1 MYKQTDTAILHFI
14 MIVFMVFEALT
25 TLISSI
31 NSSLTKKTK
40 VLPEKKT
47 TTQLNKMLK
56 RELVEL
62 VIAYQ
67 EVIHRQL
74 LKIQKNLLFGR
85 RNSRFN

>member
-1 MYKQTDTAILHFI
+1 MTKQTDTAIIHFI

-25 TLISSI
+25 TLL
-31 NSSLTKKTK
+31 SSLISTEIKKTK

-67 EVIHRQL
+67 
-74 LKIQKNLLFGR
+74 
-85 RNSRFN
+85 

>member
-1 MYKQTDTAILHFI
+1 MTKQTDTAIIHFI
-14 MIVFMVFEALT
+14 MIIFIVFEALK
-25 TLISSI
+25 TLFSSF
-31 NSSLTKKTK
+31 NSTVIKKTK

-67 EVIHRQL
+67 
-74 LKIQKNLLFGR
+74 
-85 RNSRFN
+85 

>member
-1 MYKQTDTAILHFI
+1 MYKQTDTTILHFI

-25 TLISSI
+25 TLLSSF
-31 NSSLTKKTK
+31 NSTEIKKTK

-62 VIAYQ
+62 VVAYQ
-67 EVIHRQL
+67 
-74 LKIQKNLLFGR
+74 
-85 RNSRFN
+85 

>member
-1 MYKQTDTAILHFI
+1 MYKQTDTTILHFI

-25 TLISSI
+25 TLFSSFISTEI
-31 NSSLTKKTK
+31 KKTK

-67 EVIHRQL
+67 
-74 LKIQKNLLFGR
+74 
-85 RNSRFN
+85 

>member
-1 MYKQTDTAILHFI
+1 MTNQTDTAIIHFI
-14 MIVFMVFEALT
+14 MILFIVFEALK
-25 TLISSI
+25 TLL
-31 NSSLTKKTK
+31 SSLDGSLIKKTK

-67 EVIHRQL
+67 
-74 LKIQKNLLFGR
+74 
-85 RNSRFN
+85 

>member
-1 MYKQTDTAILHFI
+1 MTKQTDTAIIHFI
-14 MIVFMVFEALT
+14 MIIFIVFEAVK
-25 TLISSI
+25 TLLSSL
-31 NSSLTKKTK
+31 NSTLTKKPR

-67 EVIHRQL
+67 
-74 LKIQKNLLFGR
+74 
-85 RNSRFN
+85 

>member
-1 MYKQTDTAILHFI
+1 MYKQTDNTILHFI

-25 TLISSI
+25 TLLSSF
-31 NSSLTKKTK
+31 NSTLIKKTK

-67 EVIHRQL
+67 
-74 LKIQKNLLFGR
+74 
-85 RNSRFN
+85 

>member
-1 MYKQTDTAILHFI
+1 MTKHTDTAILHFI
-14 MIVFMVFEALT
+14 MIIFMVFDALK
-25 TLISSI
+25 TLLSFFDGSVI
-31 NSSLTKKTK
+31 KPTK

-67 EVIHRQL
+67 
-74 LKIQKNLLFGR
+74 
-85 RNSRFN
+85 

>member
-1 MYKQTDTAILHFI
+1 MYKQTDTTILHFI
-14 MIVFMVFEALT
+14 MIVFMVFDALT
-25 TLISSI
+25 TLFSSF
-31 NSSLTKKTK
+31 NSTLIKKTK

-67 EVIHRQL
+67 
-74 LKIQKNLLFGR
+74 
-85 RNSRFN
+85 

>member
-1 MYKQTDTAILHFI
+1 MYKQTDTTILHFI

-25 TLISSI
+25 SLLSSFNSTLI
-31 NSSLTKKTK
+31 KKTK

-67 EVIHRQL
+67 
-74 LKIQKNLLFGR
+74 
-85 RNSRFN
+85 

>member
-1 MYKQTDTAILHFI
+1 MTKHTDTAILHFI

-25 TLISSI
+25 TLLSSF
-31 NSSLTKKTK
+31 NSTVIKKTK

-56 RELVEL
+56 RELVDL

-67 EVIHRQL
+67 
-74 LKIQKNLLFGR
+74 
-85 RNSRFN
+85 

>member
-1 MYKQTDTAILHFI
+1 MTKQTDTAIIHFI

-25 TLISSI
+25 TLISSL

-62 VIAYQ
+62 VVAYQ
-67 EVIHRQL
+67 
-74 LKIQKNLLFGR
+74 
-85 RNSRFN
+85 

>member
-1 MYKQTDTAILHFI
+1 MTNQTDTTILHFI
-14 MIVFMVFEALT
+14 MIVFMVFEALK
-25 TLISSI
+25 TLL
-31 NSSLTKKTK
+31 SSLDGSLIKKTK

-67 EVIHRQL
+67 
-74 LKIQKNLLFGR
+74 
-85 RNSRFN
+85 

>member
-1 MYKQTDTAILHFI
+1 MTKQTDTAIIHFI
-14 MIVFMVFEALT
+14 MIVFMVFDALT
-25 TLISSI
+25 TLFSSF
-31 NSSLTKKTK
+31 NSTLIKKTK

-67 EVIHRQL
+67 
-74 LKIQKNLLFGR
+74 
-85 RNSRFN
+85 

>member
-1 MYKQTDTAILHFI
+1 MTKQTDTAIIHFI
-14 MIVFMVFEALT
+14 MIVFMVFEALK
-25 TLISSI
+25 TLL
-31 NSSLTKKTK
+31 SSLDDSLIKKSK

-67 EVIHRQL
+67 
-74 LKIQKNLLFGR
+74 
-85 RNSRFN
+85 